1 MSSGRVWC
9 IIFLYCLCG
18 SVKLPFSFGESG
30 RVFMKSKPTKKTKFI
45 FITGGVL
52 SSLGKGLAAAALGA
66 LLESRGMT
74 VTFQKLDPYINVD
87 PGTMNPFQHGEVFVT
102 DDGAET
108 DLDMGHYER
117 YTNAVM
123 AQVNN
128 YTSGRIYYSVIQK
141 ERRGEYLGGTVQVIP
156 HITDEI
162 KQAVLQLDGTVDV
175 AIIEIGGTI
184 GDIEGLPFVEAIR
197 QLRGDLGRD
206 YTLFVHL
213 TLVPYIK
220 TAGEVK
226 TKPTQHS
233 VKELLA
239 SGIQPDILV
248 CRTENHL
255 TADLKKKIA
264 LFCNVEPESVITAI
278 DVESIYEV
286 PLRLH
291 EEGLDDRVL
300 EKLGIWTGAPYI
312 KPWEELVDRIKNPK
326 HQVTIGITG
335 KYVELKESYKS
346 LHEALVHGGIANNAQ
361 VDLKYISA
369 EDLEEG
375 DPDELLA
382 DCDGILVPGGFGSRG
397 MEGKIRAI
405 TVAREKSIPFFGIC
419 LGMQL
424 AVVEFARNIAAME
437 GAHSTELDT
446 ATPFPVIYLMKE
458 WFDFRTGRTEIRD
471 ETSDMGGT
479 LRLGAYPCMLKE
491 GTLARRAYRQ
501 DEISER
507 HRHRYEF
514 NNMFRE
520 QLVKAGLVVSGTSP
534 DDTLVEIVELQDHPW
549 FLGCQFH
556 PEFKSKPMQP
566 HPLFRDFIE
575 AALKRRLKEYA
586 EPGAMKVER

>member
-1 MSSGRVWC
+1 
-9 IIFLYCLCG
+9 
-18 SVKLPFSFGESG
+18 
-30 RVFMKSKPTKKTKFI
+30 MKNKPTKKTKFI

-52 SSLGKGLAAAALGA
+52 SSLGKGLAAAALGS

-87 PGTMNPFQHGEVFVT
+87 PGTMNPFQHGEVYVT

-117 YTNAVM
+117 YSNASM

-162 KQAVLQLDGTVDV
+162 KSAILQLDGTVDV

-184 GDIEGLPFVEAIR
+184 GDIEGLPFIEAIR

-206 YTLFVHL
+206 YTLFIHL

-248 CRTENHL
+248 CRTETYL

-264 LFCNVEPESVITAI
+264 LFCNVEPEAVITAI

-312 KPWEELVDRIKNPK
+312 KPWEELVEKINNPK
-326 HQVTIGITG
+326 HRVTIGITG
-335 KYVELKESYKS
+335 KYVDLKESYKS
-346 LHEALVHGGIANNAQ
+346 LHEALIHGGIANETQ

-369 EDLEEG
+369 EDLEER
-375 DPDELLA
+375 DPEELLD

-405 TVAREKSIPFFGIC
+405 TVAREKKIPFFGIC

-424 AVVEFARNIAAME
+424 SVVEFARNIAGMK
-437 GAHSTELDT
+437 GAHSTELDRN
-446 ATPFPVIYLMKE
+446 TPFPVIYLMKE
-458 WFDFRTGRTEIRD
+458 WFDFRTGQTEIRD
-471 ETSDMGGT
+471 ENSDMGGT
-479 LRLGAYPCMLKE
+479 LRLGAYPCVLKE
-491 GTLARRAYRQ
+491 GTLAHKAYKKN
-501 DEISER
+501 EISER

-514 NNMFRE
+514 NNLFRE
-520 QLVKAGLVVSGTSP
+520 QLVKAGLIVSGTSP
-534 DDTLVEIVELQDHPW
+534 DDTLVEIIELKDHPW

-556 PEFKSKPMQP
+556 PEFKSKPMKP
-566 HPLFRDFIE
+566 HPLFREFIK
-575 AALKRRLKEYA
+575 ASLKNRLKEFEA
-586 EPGAMKVER
+586 PGAIKVER

>member
-1 MSSGRVWC
+1 
-9 IIFLYCLCG
+9 
-18 SVKLPFSFGESG
+18 
-30 RVFMKSKPTKKTKFI
+30 MKVQPTKKTKFI

-52 SSLGKGLAAAALGA
+52 SSLGKGLAAAAIGA

-87 PGTMNPFQHGEVFVT
+87 PGTMNPFQHGEVYVT

-123 AQVNN
+123 AQINN
-128 YTSGRIYYSVIQK
+128 YTSGRIYYSVIMK

-162 KQAVLQLDGTVDV
+162 KAAVLQLDGTVDV

-197 QLRGDLGRD
+197 QLRGDLGRE
-206 YTLFVHL
+206 YTLFIHL

-239 SGIQPDILV
+239 SGIQPDILM
-248 CRTENHL
+248 CRTEVPL
-255 TADLKKKIA
+255 DKGLKKKIA

-278 DVESIYEV
+278 DVDTIYEV
-286 PLRLH
+286 PLKLH
-291 EEGLDDRVL
+291 EEGLDDRIL
-300 EKLGIWTGAPYI
+300 EKLGIWTGAPHI
-312 KPWEELVDRIKNPK
+312 QPWEELVEKIKNPR
-326 HQVTIGITG
+326 HTVTIGITG
-335 KYVELKESYKS
+335 KYVDLKESYKS
-346 LHEALVHGGIANNAQ
+346 LHEALVHGGIANDAR
-361 VDLKYISA
+361 VELKYISA
-369 EDLEEG
+369 EDLEQG
-375 DPDELLA
+375 DPGELLRE
-382 DCDGILVPGGFGSRG
+382 CDGLLVPGGFGSRG

-405 TVAREKSIPFFGIC
+405 TYARENRIPFFGIC

-424 AVVEFARNIAAME
+424 AVVEFARNIAGMQ
-437 GAHSTELDT
+437 GAHSTELDLET
-446 ATPFPVIYLMKE
+446 EYPVIYLMKE
-458 WFDFRTGRTEIRD
+458 WYDFRTGRTETRD
-471 ETSDMGGT
+471 ENSDMGGT
-479 LRLGAYPCMLKE
+479 LRLGAYPCKLKQ
-491 GTLARRAYRQ
+491 GTLAHDAYRQ

-514 NNMFRE
+514 NNRFRE
-520 QLVKAGLVVSGTSP
+520 QLQDAGLEISGTSP
-534 DDTLVEIVELQDHPW
+534 DDELVEIVELRDHPW
-549 FLGCQFH
+549 YLGCQFH
-556 PEFKSKPMQP
+556 PEFKSKPMKP
-566 HPLFRDFIE
+566 HPLFREFIRASLE
-575 AALKRRLKEYA
+575 NKR
-586 EPGAMKVER
+586 